1 LAALLPPQ
9 KGNRMSIDIKPHA
22 YDPDLNPELFEGVL
36 ARRIVAFFIDFV
48 AIAAPILLA
57 AMFIFAF
64 GIVTLGLGWAL
75 YWLMPAASVIWAL
88 VYFGVTLG
96 GPRSATLGMRVMDLE
111 MRTWYGAPA
120 YFVLGAVH
128 AIAFWFTVSFF
139 TPFVLLVAFFNQR
152 RRLLHDI
159 VLGTVVINNAP
170 RAAMLRASMAP
181 GTVR

>member
-1 LAALLPPQ
+1 
-9 KGNRMSIDIKPHA
+9 MSIDVKPHA
-22 YDPDLNPELFEGVL
+22 YDPAANPELFEDVL
-36 ARRIVAFFIDFV
+36 SRRVMAFFIDFFI
-48 AIAAPILLA
+48 IAVPIVLGG
-57 AMFIFAF
+57 MFIFAF

-75 YWLMPAASVIWAL
+75 YWLLPGASVIWAV

-96 GPRSATLGMRVMDLE
+96 GPRSATIGMRVMDLE

-139 TPFVLLVAFFNQR
+139 TPFILLVAFFNRR

-159 VLGTVVINNAP
+159 LLGTVIINNAA
-170 RAAMLRASMAP
+170 RAAALRPSMA
-181 GTVR
+181 R